1 MVVINAK
8 EIAVTGRKAERK
20 LYRHHTGYPGGL
32 KEINFSQLQQKKP
45 DEVAIC
51 RDISTFFFW
60 YTQSTQFILSFAD
73 NSKGSLRHVTKK

>member
-20 LYRHHTGYPGGL
+20 LYRHYTGYPDGL

-45 DEVAIC
+45 EEV
-51 RDISTFFFW
+51 STFFWSIHNQLSLSSLFEK
-60 YTQSTQFILSFAD
+60 QSPACY
-73 NSKGSLRHVTKK
+73 